1 MDCTRHHDCANF
13 SPMKCPNFT
22 PKPAP
27 RWPHPDKPDPTVV
40 PPESR
45 VVTEGWGVGS
55 MPGRIPDGSSRSDR
69 ARALGYIE
77 SDLERKKKLAGAKR
91 LWERAAALSRNA
103 SELQQQADDERNAA
117 TRLLARA
124 DVLER
129 EAVELA
135 NKRYDDAKIIRD
147 RKLAELDA
155 L

>member
-69 ARALGYIE
+69 ALALGYPGAGL
-77 SDLERKKKLAGAKR
+77 SDEEKARRRDEICEECKR
-91 LWERAAALSRNA
+91 
-103 SELQQQADDERNAA
+103 
-117 TRLLARA
+117 
-124 DVLER
+124 VL
-129 EAVELA
+129 
-135 NKRYDDAKIIRD
+135 DDAGNNHDDTTEAARITRD